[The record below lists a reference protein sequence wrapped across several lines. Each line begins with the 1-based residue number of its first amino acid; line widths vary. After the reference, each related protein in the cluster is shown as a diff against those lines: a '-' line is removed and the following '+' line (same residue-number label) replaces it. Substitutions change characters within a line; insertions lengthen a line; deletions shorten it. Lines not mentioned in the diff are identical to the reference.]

1 MSYPEDTRLSLLP
14 PEIQRLINKFVL
26 AWEKAT
32 VILIQRVMRGTFSRV
47 QLIPP
52 AYLVDNEHPLR
63 TYGAQ
68 GRKYWLRRR
77 KAYQRAVAVGLIDL
91 E

>member
-1 MSYPEDTRLSLLP
+1 MSYPEDTRLFLLP
-14 PEIQRLINKFVL
+14 AEIQKLINEFVL
-26 AWEKAT
+26 AWEKVT

-52 AYLVDNEHPLR
+52 AYLMRNDYPVR

-77 KAYQRAVAVGLIDL
+77 KAYERAVAVGLI
-91 E
+91 

>member
-1 MSYPEDTRLSLLP
+1 MSYPDFPDDTRLSLLP
-14 PEIQRLINKFVL
+14 NEIQNLIKEFVL
-26 AWEKAT
+26 T
-32 VILIQRVMRGTFSRV
+32 PIILIQRVMRGTFSRV

-52 AYLVDNEHPLR
+52 AYLVDNEYPLR

-77 KAYQRAVAVGLIDL
+77 KAYQRAVAVGLI
-91 E
+91 